1 MLRTLALFCALAL
14 AGCASW
20 SEVDR
25 FSTGGNTM
33 PTEAERRERVSGA
46 TGLTP
51 AQVDKFVKGKPWIGM
66 PQNVLEEMMGGKA
79 TRSQRKLT
87 TAGEDDVLFFHERV
101 GDWKTG
107 ITSKY
112 FQAKMRD
119 GKLIEFMELDP
130 HAGDLERWMKGTN

>member
-1 MLRTLALFCALAL
+1 MVRTLVLVLALAF

-33 PTEAERRERVSGA
+33 PTEAERRERVAGA

-51 AQVDKFVKGKPWIGM
+51 AQVDMFIKGKPWIGM
-66 PQNVLEEMMGGKA
+66 PQNALDEMMGGKP

-87 TAGEDDVLFFHERV
+87 AAGEEDVQFFHERV

-112 FQAKMRD
+112 FKVKMRD
-119 GKLIEFMELDP
+119 GKLIEFMELDS
-130 HAGDLERWMKGTN
+130 HAGNLDRWMDGNN